1 MSTVERD
8 LSVDST
14 FESHNPAT
22 GELIGTFPI
31 HGEAEVNAA
40 VERAHIAAAW
50 WRGLGFDGR
59 KRRLKAFKAVLARRQ
74 DELCHLISRET
85 GKPVDD
91 ARIELLL
98 AIDHLDWAYRHAE
111 KVLGRRRV
119 SSTLNYPNHKAYV
132 EYRPAGV
139 VGVIGPWNYP
149 LHTPLGSVTYALAA
163 GNAVVYKPSEYTPA
177 TGEWIV
183 NAFNDV
189 VGEYPVVQLVT
200 GDGST
205 GNALCRSNVDVLA
218 FTGSSRTGRK
228 VMAACAENLTK
239 VVMECG
245 GKDALIVAADAD
257 LDAAAHGAVWGGCAN
272 AGQTCAGV
280 ERVYVEAPVYDAFV
294 EKVVEATR
302 ELQAGAE
309 AGHAY
314 GPITMPSQ
322 IDIIEEHLT
331 EALERGA
338 KAIVGGP
345 ESIRRPFVDPVVL
358 VDVPDDTKLM
368 TEETFGPLLPITKV
382 ADLGEAVRRANNSA
396 YGLGASVYAG
406 ERGEAIAAQLDV
418 GMVSVNSVLTFAALP
433 ALPFGGRGESGFG
446 RIHGEDGLREFTQ
459 PRGITVKWFNVP
471 VDAARFDRS
480 PKLLSRIGKIA
491 KLVHGRGV

>member
-1 MSTVERD
+1 MSTVARD

-14 FESHNPAT
+14 FDSLNPAT
-22 GELIGTFPI
+22 GEVIATFPI
-31 HGEAEVNAA
+31 AGEEHVNDA
-40 VERAHIAAAW
+40 VERAHKAAAW

-59 KRRLKAFKAVLARRQ
+59 KRRLKAFKATLAQRQ
-74 DELCHLISRET
+74 DELCELISRET

-91 ARIELLL
+91 ARIELVL
-98 AIDHLDWAYRHAE
+98 AIEHLDWAYRHAA

-119 SSTLNYPNHKAYV
+119 PSTLSYSNHKAYL
-132 EYRPAGV
+132 EYRPVGV

-149 LHTPLGSVTYALAA
+149 LHTPLGSITYALSA

-189 VGEYPVVQLVT
+189 VGEYPVLQLVT
-200 GDGST
+200 GDGTT
-205 GNALCRSNVDVLA
+205 GNALCRSNIDVLA
-218 FTGSSRTGRK
+218 FTGSARTGRK

-245 GKDALIVAADAD
+245 GKDAFIVAADAD
-257 LDAAAHGAVWGGCAN
+257 LEAAAHAAVWGGLAN

-280 ERVYVEAPVYDAFV
+280 ERVYVEAPAYDEFITH
-294 EKVVEATR
+294 VVQATR

-309 AGHAY
+309 DGHAY

-331 EALERGA
+331 EAIERGA
-338 KAIVGGP
+338 RPLVGGLD
-345 ESIRRPFVDPVVL
+345 SVRRPFVDPVVL

-368 TEETFGPLLPITKV
+368 TEETFGPVLPIAKV
-382 ADLGEAVRRANNSA
+382 ADLGEAVRRANDSV
-396 YGLGASVYAG
+396 YGLGAAVYAG
-406 ERGEAIAAQLDV
+406 ERGEAIASQLNV

-459 PRGITVKWFNVP
+459 PRGITIKWFSAP

-480 PKLLSRIGKIA
+480 PKLMTMLGRIT
-491 KLVHGRGV
+491 KLQHGRGA

>member
-8 LSVDST
+8 RSVDST

-22 GELIGTFPI
+22 GEVIETFPI

-40 VERAHIAAAW
+40 VTRAHAAATW

-59 KRRLKAFKAVLARRQ
+59 KRRLRAFKAALARNQ
-74 DELCHLISRET
+74 DELCELIHRET

-91 ARIELLL
+91 ARIELVL
-98 AIDHLDWAYRHAE
+98 AIEHLDWAYRHAP
-111 KVLGRRRV
+111 KVLKRRRA
-119 SSTLNYPNHKAYV
+119 STTVNYANHKAYL
-132 EYRPAGV
+132 EYRPVGV

-149 LHTPLGSVTYALAA
+149 LHTPLGSITYALAA

-177 TGEWIV
+177 TGKWIV
-183 NAFNDV
+183 DTFNDV
-189 VGEYPVVQLVT
+189 VGEHPVLQLVT
-200 GDGST
+200 GHGST
-205 GNALCRSNVDVLA
+205 GNALCRSDINVLA
-218 FTGSSRTGRK
+218 FTGSARTGRK

-245 GKDALIVAADAD
+245 GNDAMIVTADAD
-257 LDAAAHGAVWGGCAN
+257 LDDAAHAAVWGGCAN

-280 ERVYVEAPVYDAFV
+280 ERVYVEAPVYDDFV
-294 EKVVEATR
+294 AKAVEAAR

-309 AGHAY
+309 AGHAF

-322 IDIIEEHLT
+322 IDVISEHLN

-338 KAIVGGP
+338 QPVVGGP
-345 ESIRRPFVDPVVL
+345 ESIRPPFVDPVVL

-368 TEETFGPLLPITKV
+368 TEETFGPILPITKV
-382 ADLGEAVRRANNSA
+382 ADVGEAVRRANDSI
-396 YGLGASVYAG
+396 YGLGASVFGGDNA
-406 ERGEAIAAQLDV
+406 EAIGRQLDV

-446 RIHGEDGLREFTQ
+446 RIHGEDGLREFCQ
-459 PRGITVKWFNVP
+459 PRVMTVKRFSAPNV
-471 VDAARFDRS
+471 ARFDRS
-480 PKLLSRIGKIA
+480 TKLMPLLGRVTKI
-491 KLVHGRGV
+491 LHGRGA

>member
-1 MSTVERD
+1 MSTVARD
-8 LSVDST
+8 LTVDST
-14 FESHNPAT
+14 FESRNPAT
-22 GELIGTFPI
+22 DEVIGTFPI
-31 HGEAEVNAA
+31 QGEDQVNAA
-40 VERAHIAAAW
+40 VARAHKSAAW

-59 KRRLKAFKAVLARRQ
+59 KRRLKAFKATLAQRQ
-74 DELCHLISRET
+74 DELCELIHRET

-91 ARIELLL
+91 ARIELVL
-98 AIDHLDWAYRHAE
+98 AIDHLDWAYRHAG

-119 SSTLNYPNHKAYV
+119 ASTINYSNYKAFL
-132 EYRPAGV
+132 EYRPVGV

-189 VGEYPVVQLVT
+189 VGEYPVLQLVT
-200 GDGST
+200 GDGTT
-205 GNALCRSNVDVLA
+205 GNALCKSDVGVLA
-218 FTGSSRTGRK
+218 FTGSARTGRK

-245 GKDALIVAADAD
+245 GKDPFIVAADAD
-257 LDAAAHGAVWGGCAN
+257 LDAAAHAAVWGGCAN
-272 AGQTCAGV
+272 AGQTCAAV
-280 ERVYVEAPVYDAFV
+280 ERVYVEAPVYDEFV
-294 EKVVEATR
+294 AKVVAAAH

-309 AGHAY
+309 LGHAY

-322 IDIIEEHLT
+322 IDVIEDHLK
-331 EALERGA
+331 EAIERGA
-338 KAIVGGP
+338 RPVVGGLD
-345 ESIRRPFVDPVVL
+345 SVRRPYVDPVVL

-368 TEETFGPLLPITKV
+368 TEETFGPLLPIRKV
-382 ADLGEAVRRANNSA
+382 ADLGEAVRLANDSV
-396 YGLGASVYAG
+396 YGLGAAVFAG
-406 ERGEAIAAQLDV
+406 ERGEAIASQLNV
-418 GMVSVNSVLTFAALP
+418 GMVSVNGVQTFAALP

-459 PRGITVKWFNVP
+459 PRGITVKRFNAP
-471 VDAARFDRS
+471 VDVTRFDRS
-480 PKLLSRIGKIA
+480 PKLMTLLGRVTKA
-491 KLVHGRGV
+491 VHGRGA